1 MGGDTAW
8 DTLIGWFYS
17 SCVRGAICN
26 SPWTRIE
33 AVPVTSD
40 DVLSATRRSCTFEN
54 SPRGPAPI
62 GLAIRYNRN
71 VGRAAS
77 ALFLLRR
84 YGHRAGIHVAN
95 R

>member
-40 DVLSATRRSCTFEN
+40 DVLSATRRSGTFEN
-54 SPRGPAPI
+54 
-62 GLAIRYNRN
+62 
-71 VGRAAS
+71 
-77 ALFLLRR
+77 FT
-84 YGHRAGIHVAN
+84 
-95 R
+95 

>member
-33 AVPVTSD
+33 AVPVTRD
-40 DVLSATRRSCTFEN
+40 DVLSAT
-54 SPRGPAPI
+54 PA
-62 GLAIRYNRN
+62 
-71 VGRAAS
+71 
-77 ALFLLRR
+77 LRR
-84 YGHRAGIHVAN
+84 VRELT
-95 R
+95 